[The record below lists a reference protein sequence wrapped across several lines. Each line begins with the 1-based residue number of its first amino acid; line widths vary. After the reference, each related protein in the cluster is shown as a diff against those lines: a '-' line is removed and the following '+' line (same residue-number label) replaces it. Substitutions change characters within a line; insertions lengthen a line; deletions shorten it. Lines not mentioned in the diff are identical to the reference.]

1 MGDRKSSGLQR
12 NSEAE
17 NAQKLWENHPRKC
30 VIQEKSRLTSRQSS
44 VDSDTS
50 EQNRDNSMH
59 GKVWTKSKNSNF
71 SISNFRSTCVS
82 LSGNNWKT
90 TGFDWI

>member
-17 NAQKLWENHPRKC
+17 NAQESWENHPRKC
-30 VIQEKSRLTSRQSS
+30 FIQEKSRLTSRQSS

-50 EQNRDNSMH
+50 QQNRDMVTGANLTPHMVPEFLN
-59 GKVWTKSKNSNF
+59 G
-71 SISNFRSTCVS
+71 RPMQPRES
-82 LSGNNWKT
+82 L
-90 TGFDWI
+90 